1 MSDYEQIVVRD
12 ALPQERASIHDLT
25 MHAYEEYAD
34 RMRPGAWQALRD
46 VLEATLASDI
56 PAERIVAVRGNR
68 IVGSVMLY
76 APDIQSYGDA
86 HAGAGAPEI
95 RLLAVAPDM
104 RRHGI
109 GERLTHECIR
119 RARARGAHDIG
130 LHSSE
135 SLESAIRMYE
145 RLGFERVP
153 EQDFRVAD
161 SELVMGYR
169 LAL

>member
-1 MSDYEQIVVRD
+1 MTDRDQIVVRD
-12 ALPQERASIHDLT
+12 ALAHERGIIHDLT
-25 MHAYEEYAD
+25 MQAYSEYAD

-46 VLEATLASDI
+46 VLEATLTSDI
-56 PAERIVAVRGNR
+56 PAERIVAVHGDR

-76 APDIQSYGDA
+76 APGAQSYGQA
-86 HAGAGAPEI
+86 LAGAGAPEI
-95 RLLAVAPDM
+95 RLLAVAPDA

-109 GERLTHECIR
+109 GERLTDECIR
-119 RARARGAHDIG
+119 RARARGAQEIG

-135 SLESAIRMYE
+135 SLEAAIRMYE